1 MKSEYAKDNPLGGNL
16 IGVSE
21 DFAKKTQ
28 KQRKALVP
36 LKKYLQKKLG
46 RDSKVFIAHPAILK
60 FVDGNGRLKI
70 VGAED
75 LKRMKGDIERRIKKG
90 NSVARAPNIKLF

>member
-1 MKSEYAKDNPLGGNL
+1 M

-28 KQRKALVP
+28 GQRKALVP
-36 LKKYLQKKLG
+36 LKKYLEEKLR
-46 RDSKVFIAHPAILK
+46 RDSKVFIAYHAIFK
-60 FVDGNGRLKI
+60 FVDGDRKLKK

-75 LKRMKGDIERRIKKG
+75 LKRMKGDIEKRMKKG
-90 NSVARAPNIKLF
+90 NSVAGTPNM